1 MNIIKKTT
9 IDMRKIITVI
19 LICISTCLLISCD
32 SVDKSDNDTSGSTP
46 VTKVDLDNLKKEL
59 TGKIKNLSDSIN
71 NTTVTQDTING
82 ALNANINDLQN
93 KLNNLNDSIK
103 SLNEKITSINK
114 SNESKQPQNGLS
126 TVLSWCSLVIAIIA
140 LALVWSFPKRFY
152 KDKLRYILHKDFDK
166 SNQKIQEINEKL
178 NLLAK
183 KQTTTNQNNKQ
194 YEELERRIKA
204 LEVANN
210 RGNSSISRNIANT
223 SSNRETVHQEVNTQ
237 KVVYAKL
244 NSGKYFLEL
253 SESNQE
259 GCVFKINYNTSLNR
273 GEFCIISLDKIKSRN
288 GWNEVVDYSGNCVMK
303 EATDYRLVEKGLC
316 EKLTDGTWE
325 VKRKLKITI
334 TK

>member
-1 MNIIKKTT
+1 
-9 IDMRKIITVI
+9 MRKIITII

-32 SVDKSDNDTSGSTP
+32 SDDKNNKKVVAENNERIEKMELFSDSTREKLIKQDSVNEILLVKIDTLT
-46 VTKVDLDNLKKEL
+46 TKVNEL
-59 TGKIKNLSDSIN
+59 NEYKSKVDE
-71 NTTVTQDTING
+71 ING
-82 ALNANINDLQN
+82 QLQN
-93 KLNNLNDSIK
+93 I
-103 SLNEKITSINK
+103 
-114 SNESKQPQNGLS
+114 KQPHNGLS
-126 TVLSWCSLVIAIIA
+126 TVLLWSSLVIAIIA
-140 LALVWSFPKRFY
+140 LALVWSFPKKFY

-210 RGNSSISRNIANT
+210 RGNSRNIANT

>member
-1 MNIIKKTT
+1 M
-9 IDMRKIITVI
+9 
-19 LICISTCLLISCD
+19 
-32 SVDKSDNDTSGSTP
+32 
-46 VTKVDLDNLKKEL
+46 
-59 TGKIKNLSDSIN
+59 
-71 NTTVTQDTING
+71 
-82 ALNANINDLQN
+82 
-93 KLNNLNDSIK
+93 
-103 SLNEKITSINK
+103 
-114 SNESKQPQNGLS
+114 
-126 TVLSWCSLVIAIIA
+126 
-140 LALVWSFPKRFY
+140 
-152 KDKLRYILHKDFDK
+152 
-166 SNQKIQEINEKL
+166 
-178 NLLAK
+178 
-183 KQTTTNQNNKQ
+183 
-194 YEELERRIKA
+194 LEG
-204 LEVANN
+204 VNN

>member
-32 SVDKSDNDTSGSTP
+32 SDDKNNKKVVSENNERIERMELFSDSTREKLIKQDSVNEILLEKIDTLT
-46 VTKVDLDNLKKEL
+46 TKVNEL
-59 TGKIKNLSDSIN
+59 NEYKSKVDE
-71 NTTVTQDTING
+71 ING
-82 ALNANINDLQN
+82 QLQN
-93 KLNNLNDSIK
+93 I
-103 SLNEKITSINK
+103 
-114 SNESKQPQNGLS
+114 KQPHNGLS
-126 TVLSWCSLVIAIIA
+126 TVLLWSSLAIAIIA

-152 KDKLRYILHKDFDK
+152 KNKLRYILHKDFDK

-194 YEELERRIKA
+194 YEELERRIKV

-273 GEFCIISLDKIKSRN
+273 GEFDIISLDKIKSRN
-288 GWNEVVDYSGNCVMK
+288 GWQNVVAYTGNCLME
-303 EATDYRLVEKGLC
+303 EATGYKLEEKGIC
-316 EKLTDGTWE
+316 ERLENRNVWE